1 MHPTRTITQTIAK
14 AAAKT
19 FLQAFL
25 AILVL
30 LAVPVL
36 TGWAETVGNGER
48 IVIDLD
54 FWRQV
59 LIAATGAGIAA
70 LISLAWNWSKTS

>member
-1 MHPTRTITQTIAK
+1 MNTRTITQSVAM
-14 AAAKT
+14 AATKT

-36 TGWAETVGNGER
+36 TGWADTIGNGGR
-48 IVIDLD
+48 IAIDLD
-54 FWRQV
+54 FWLQV
-59 LIAATGAGIAA
+59 LIAASGAGIAA
-70 LISLAWNWSKTS
+70 LISLAWNWSKTA

>member
-1 MHPTRTITQTIAK
+1 MYPTKTITQTISK
-14 AAAKT
+14 AAVKT

-36 TGWAETVGNGER
+36 TGWAETIGNGER
-48 IVIDLD
+48 IVIDVD
-54 FWRQV
+54 FWLQV

-70 LISLAWNWSKTS
+70 LISLVWNWSKRA